1 MTRHDPLHVAA
12 RHVLLDAL
20 EAVAAFRRSLIIVG
34 AQAVYLRTEAASL
47 DLPAFTTDGDI
58 AIDPSSLPK
67 TPPLEA
73 TLAEAGFTRAT
84 QPGSWTRSVTIDGRT
99 IDVSIDFMVP
109 EAVAPGS
116 GRRSV
121 ELEGHN
127 RHATRRV
134 HGLEAALIDHGPV
147 RVAAIEAADSRAVT
161 ALVAGPAALMIAK
174 LHKIAER
181 VESDRHRRTP
191 VDRRAPSRGVELA
204 SRDGGGVGMMSGD
217 DVVLD
222 FVSGGVPRTPAAA
235 PQRVSLPPTR
245 DWTRLASWQ
254 REQRVL
260 RSTAPG
266 PRIACVPIEG
276 EPLRTTGTANP
287 WRSEM
292 QHPSPRRRRP

>member
-1 MTRHDPLHVAA
+1 MTHHDPLHVAA

-58 AIDPSSLPK
+58 AIDPTSLPK

-99 IDVSIDFMVP
+99 IDVSVDFMVP

-121 ELEGHN
+121 ELEGHD

-134 HGLEAALIDHGPV
+134 HGLEAALIDHGPI
-147 RVAAIEAADSRAVT
+147 RVASIEAADSRAVT

-191 VDRRAPSRGVELA
+191 VDKDAGDIYRLIQVTSVGQMAAGFRLALSHDVSRPVAELAIRHLKDLFGRRPAAGVEMTIRA
-204 SRDGGGVGMMSGD
+204 IGISGATAETIAA
-217 DVVLD
+217 VLTAY
-222 FVSGGVPRTPAAA
+222 VAA
-235 PQRVSLPPTR
+235 
-245 DWTRLASWQ
+245 
-254 REQRVL
+254 
-260 RSTAPG
+260 
-266 PRIACVPIEG
+266 IAAEV
-276 EPLRTTGTANP
+276 
-287 WRSEM
+287 
-292 QHPSPRRRRP
+292 